1 MNTAQIGVVFR
12 KELMDT
18 LRDRRTLITSVLVPI
33 LLFPVL
39 ILGFIGL
46 ALLVGTRAVRESPSV
61 MILGAEHAPQLVAK
75 LKEWR
80 LADEPRDPGSSLT
93 GIERLAVVPAAAD
106 YGRLIN
112 EKKVRA
118 AVEFPLGFEERLRS
132 NPDETQVVKIYWF
145 EGEFRSRAVVRIVER
160 LVRRYGDQVVTD
172 RLSARGL
179 SDKWLAPFASERSNV
194 APPEKVSGNVLGLM
208 LPYFI
213 IILCLTGAMYPA
225 MDLTAGEKERGTM
238 ETILASPVRRVEL
251 VLGKF
256 FLVLLTSATTT
267 ALSVASFA
275 LTFLLGAQLF
285 REMTARFALTVS
297 GKAIAAVLFLV
308 LPLAVLFSAAL
319 LAIAVFARNYREAQ
333 TYIGPL
339 MFVVILPAMAS
350 FIPGVELNTRLA
362 LIPVLNVSLMAKE
375 VLGGNYN
382 WPVIG
387 IIFASTCAY
396 AGVALYFAVR
406 QFHREEVLFRT

>member
-1 MNTAQIGVVFR
+1 MKTGQVGIVFR

-33 LLFPVL
+33 LLFPIL

-46 ALLVGTRAVRESPSV
+46 AFLIGTRAVRESPSLMV
-61 MILGAEHAPQLVAK
+61 LGAEHASQLTAK
-75 LKEWR
+75 LKDWR
-80 LADEPRDPGSSLT
+80 RADEPGSQSGSLT
-93 GIERLAVVPAAAD
+93 GVARLSIVPPAAD
-106 YGRLIN
+106 YAQLVN

-118 AVEFPLGFEERLRS
+118 AIEFPEGFEQKLRA

-145 EGEFRSRAVVRIVER
+145 EGEFRSRAVVRVAER
-160 LVRRYGDQVVTD
+160 LVREFSDKVVTE
-172 RLSARGL
+172 RLAARSL
-179 SDKWLAPFASERSNV
+179 TDKWLTPFATEKSNV
-194 APPEKVSGNVLGLM
+194 APPERVSGNILGLM

-251 VLGKF
+251 VIGKF
-256 FLVLLTSATTT
+256 LLVLLTSATTT

-275 LTFLLGAQLF
+275 LTFLLGARLLRQVTAQL
-285 REMTARFALTVS
+285 ALTVS
-297 GKAIAAVLFLV
+297 GKAIVAVLLLV

-319 LAIAVFARNYREAQ
+319 MAIAVYARNYREAQ
-333 TYIGPL
+333 TYLGPL
-339 MFVVILPAMAS
+339 LFVAILPAMAS
-350 FIPGVELNTRLA
+350 FIPGVELNMRLA
-362 LIPVLNVSLMAKE
+362 LIPILNVSLMSKE
-375 VLGGNYN
+375 VLGGSYN
-382 WPVIG
+382 WPLIA
-387 IIFASTCAY
+387 IIFASTCVY